1 MAAVTS
7 SGSGERAAFL
17 LRAEGVRG
25 VTFAA
30 AFSVVTAVGC
40 LDTRMKV
47 LMGAVA
53 GGGAATIGFL
63 RGRPRGRPE
72 APAIFDIWL
81 WFRYFDTLIEERQ
94 ARVKSDDD
102 AVQLIVRNLEAAD
115 SIEVDV
121 NKKVHS
127 AKSWCSSFPSKLGA
141 FLPKKRV
148 APDRGRRVAQG
159 STQLRVVPKH
169 PRVLHSRARPRLLH
183 INGFGVSS
191 FYRRYNATRLV
202 LRYASIFACEV
213 LSVANMNGL
222 QGLDSKLN

>member
-127 AKSWCSSFPSKLGA
+127 AKSWCSSFPSKWIWARSCQKNASRLIEGDA
-141 FLPKKRV
+141 SRKDPLSC
-148 APDRGRRVAQG
+148 G
-159 STQLRVVPKH
+159 SSRSIPGSSTPGPGLACCTSMALAS
-169 PRVLHSRARPRLLH
+169 PRSTEDIMRHV
-183 INGFGVSS
+183 
-191 FYRRYNATRLV
+191 
-202 LRYASIFACEV
+202 
-213 LSVANMNGL
+213 
-222 QGLDSKLN
+222 